1 MTKEFG
7 VAIIGGSGYGAGEL
21 LRLLCAHPLI
31 EVAAVTSRTHA
42 GKSVASVHTNLER
55 ISPLSFSERLSNDWI
70 KPYNRSV
77 IICSVPTGNAIPTIN
92 EILDNNPE
100 SLTPIID
107 LSGDL
112 RLTDPTIH
120 SKHYPEV
127 PFSPELR
134 SQAIYGL
141 PETTTDQRVAKARII
156 TNPGCLATAAIL
168 ALAPLRDTNA
178 AIHVAVDGKTG
189 TSGAGREPQPAMHHP
204 SRAHDCTAYK
214 VLEHRHEPEIL
225 QALGATFSARDSFM
239 FVPHLLPVSRGCLV
253 SCYIACRDADS
264 AASLPELYHAFYAGA
279 RFVRL
284 RERPSRLVDVVG
296 TNFCDLH
303 VVVRG
308 KHVTISSALDN
319 LGKGMAGQCIQNLNL
334 LLGLPEE
341 TGLMASALG
350 PV

>member
-1 MTKEFG
+1 MRKDFG
-7 VAIIGGSGYGAGEL
+7 VAIVGGSGYGAGEL
-21 LRLLCAHPLI
+21 LRLLSGHPSI
-31 EVAAVTSRTHA
+31 EVAAVVSRSHA
-42 GKSVASVHTNLER
+42 GKPISSVHSHLER
-55 ISPLSFSERLSNDWI
+55 ISPLLFTEALSEEWFA
-70 KPYNRSV
+70 PYKRAAIV
-77 IICSVPTGNAIPTIN
+77 CSVPTGTAVPVIQD
-92 EILDNNPE
+92 LLAHKL
-100 SLTPIID
+100 SSQLPIID

-112 RLTDPTIH
+112 RLTNAAIH

-134 SQAIYGL
+134 SQAVYGL
-141 PETTTDQRVAKARII
+141 PELGIEQIAKARLI
-156 TNPGCLATAAIL
+156 TNPGCLATAAIM
-168 ALAPLRDTNA
+168 ALAPLRETDA

-225 QALGATFSARDSFM
+225 QALGPTFSAKESFM

-253 SCYIACRDADS
+253 SCYIACRDESS
-264 AASLPELYHAFYAGA
+264 AAALLERYRSFYSTA

-303 VVVRG
+303 IVVRG

-341 TGLMASALG
+341 MGLMSPSLG